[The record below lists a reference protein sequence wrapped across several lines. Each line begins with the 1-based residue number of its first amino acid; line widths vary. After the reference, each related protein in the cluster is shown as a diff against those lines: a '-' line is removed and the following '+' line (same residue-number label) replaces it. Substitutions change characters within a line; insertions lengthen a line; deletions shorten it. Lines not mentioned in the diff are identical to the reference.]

1 MKEEEEEL
9 MRKSDSGCILSMVE
23 LAFFRG
29 TKDDDIEQRYRELRA
44 NDIKASFAYAQYIPH

>member
-44 NDIKASFAYAQYIPH
+44 NDIKASFVYPKNY